1 MESILA
7 MFVVLL
13 LISAIGIVSYRDV
26 PKILKQRKE
35 LQTETIYN
43 FSELDQEI
51 AEKEKELRALK
62 EVKEK
67 EKRLKELDKQINAV
81 NMPSQELG
89 IATRDIINSKTN
101 NSLMSAEETR
111 KLQKA
116 THWSDD
122 KELLKVYEESYEKI
136 MSDIKTKIDEYLPSK
151 EKKVSINVVS
161 NLPIAM
167 YNQKYSII
175 NYRNTPSGEAAIVD
189 LFAKVIEDL
198 TKLGYKVNYVERDF
212 SDILTIKW

>member
-7 MFVVLL
+7 MYVVLL
-13 LISAIGIVSYRDV
+13 LISAIGIVSYREV

-81 NMPSQELG
+81 NMPSQELS
-89 IATRDIINSKTN
+89 IALREVINSKAN
-101 NSLMSAEETR
+101 NSLMSAEEVR
-111 KLQKA
+111 KLQKT

-122 KELLKVYEESYEKI
+122 KELLKTYNKSFEKVLK
-136 MSDIKTKIDEYLPSK
+136 DIEKKISEQLPSERK
-151 EKKVSINVVS
+151 RVRFTVV
-161 NLPIAM
+161 NNPIKLISQ
-167 YNQKYSII
+167 NYSILDQHS
-175 NYRNTPSGEAAIVD
+175 TPSGEIAISDFLDNIVEELTRLGYTVKLEKLHFSTD
-189 LFAKVIEDL
+189 IVIE
-198 TKLGYKVNYVERDF
+198 
-212 SDILTIKW
+212 W